1 MALTR
6 RLAAILVADVVGY
19 SRLMEVD
26 EAGTLKAL
34 KGLRGE
40 LIYPVVA
47 DHQGR
52 VVKWMGDGALVEFV
66 SVIDAVECAVKVQR
80 AMRARNE
87 ALPSDQR
94 IAFRI
99 GINLGDNGRR

>member
-6 RLAAILVADVVGY
+6 RLAAILVADVVGF
-19 SRLMEVD
+19 SRLLEVD
-26 EAGTLKAL
+26 EAGTLKTLKAL
-34 KGLRGE
+34 RSE

-52 VVKWMGDGALVEFV
+52 VVKLMGDGALVEFA
-66 SVIDAVECAVKVQR
+66 SAIDAVECAVKVQR
-80 AMRARNE
+80 AMSSRN
-87 ALPSDQR
+87 AQQPTDRQ

-99 GINLGDNGRR
+99 GINLGDVM